1 MRDRFVWVAS
11 LALGVAYAL
20 WLMPLGAID
29 GSGAMWHP
37 VRGDNA
43 ASLALHYAF
52 QNDAWRWPP
61 LYVENVFWPHGVA
74 VSIGDVNPLFSVIA
88 KLIVSVTGGPALN
101 LFGVWW
107 FLCWVAM
114 APSCTFA
121 VRQLGVRDIG
131 AQLTAAS
138 LGLMTPAL
146 LARLMHINL
155 FGHCFIVVM
164 LGLCFRMVQR
174 PRAEPTRGDW
184 ALAFTVLMLAVFTH
198 PYIYL
203 ICAALL
209 GGPLLQHWLAVR
221 RIPWGVF
228 GRAVAVAVLPVALL
242 TLASGDLAG
251 GDKGFGKF
259 SMNLLSLVWPQRSGL
274 FGADL
279 PVLDFTGGQYEGFD
293 YLGGGVLLLL
303 AVWLVTR
310 RWRGPAGVWRGML
323 LVLAGLFVLAAGSR
337 VFAGPWLLLDL
348 GLRPW
353 ESVFAVFRSHGRA
366 VWPVG
371 YALMLAA
378 VAGVSRLRPRI
389 AGPLFALAVGLQ
401 WTDTGPLR
409 AVARHFYAS
418 PDTEVDLPALPEGA
432 RLVSTAPAPSC
443 AGNLVGQ
450 TDSVPLLLA
459 AARADLLLG
468 DAALGRSPKWFN
480 CEKFLS
486 NGLEAPML
494 PGEVRAITD
503 PADLAKLRVG
513 VFGNAQCRRTHGMV
527 LCGAGV
533 GPIAG
538 EKVALAG
545 PETVS
550 TLGAAGAPLASLLG
564 FGWAVDGQGGVWSE
578 GPRSSLFL
586 RPDFVGDAGTL
597 RLNLTGIA
605 FIQGG
610 TRELTVSVNGAEV
623 AHVALP
629 DLASTVVSVPIR
641 RAQLIG
647 GVAWVVLD
655 VVRPVD
661 PGRRGLA
668 APVSRAAVRLE
679 RAAMGAGG

>member
-1 MRDRFVWVAS
+1 MRDRFVWLAS
-11 LALGVAYAL
+11 LALGTAYAL

-43 ASLALHYAF
+43 ASLALHYAY

-61 LYVENVFWPHGVA
+61 LYVANVFWPHGVA

-88 KLIVSVTGGPALN
+88 KLIVTATGGPALN
-101 LFGVWW
+101 LFGLWW

-114 APSCTFA
+114 APACVFA

-131 AQLTAAS
+131 AQLTAAC

-155 FGHCFIVVM
+155 FGHAFIVVM
-164 LGLCFRMVQR
+164 LGLCFRMLQR
-174 PRAEPTRGDW
+174 PDARPTPADW
-184 ALAFTVLMLAVFTH
+184 VWAWVVLMLAVFTH

-203 ICAALL
+203 ICAVLL
-209 GGPLLQHWLAVR
+209 GGPLLQHWLTLR
-221 RIPWGVF
+221 RMPWTAF
-228 GRAVAVAVLPVALL
+228 GRAVLVAVLPVALL

-279 PVLDFTGGQYEGFD
+279 PVLDATGGQYEGFD
-293 YLGGGVLLLL
+293 YLGAGVLLLL
-303 AVWLVTR
+303 AVWLATR
-310 RWRGPAGVWRGML
+310 AWRARLGVWRGML
-323 LVLAGLFVLAAGSR
+323 IVLVGLFVLAAGSR

-389 AGPLFALAVGLQ
+389 AGPLFGLAIGLQ

-409 AVARHFYAS
+409 QVARHFYAE
-418 PDTEVDLPALPEGA
+418 PDASVDLPALPAGA

-443 AGNLVGQ
+443 STSLVGQ
-450 TDSVPLLLA
+450 TDSVPLLLE
-459 AARADLLLG
+459 AARAKLRLG

-486 NGLEAPML
+486 NGLEGPMR

-503 PADLAKLRVG
+503 LADVPKLRVG
-513 VFGNAQCRRTHGMV
+513 VFGNALCSRTHGMV

-533 GPIAG
+533 GPIEGAP
-538 EKVALAG
+538 VALPG
-545 PETVS
+545 PESVA
-550 TLGAAGAPLASLLG
+550 TLGPAGARSASLLG
-564 FGWAVDGQGGVWSE
+564 FGWAVDGQGELWSE
-578 GPRSSLFL
+578 GPRSTLFL
-586 RPDFVGDAGTL
+586 RPQFAGESAVL
-597 RLNLTGIA
+597 RLSLTGVA
-605 FIQGG
+605 FSQGG
-610 TRELTVSVNGAEV
+610 TRDLTVSVNGAEV
-623 AHVALP
+623 ARAALP
-629 DLASTVVSVPIR
+629 DLAETVVQVPLR
-641 RAQLIG
+641 RDALIG

-655 VVRPVD
+655 VIRPVD
-661 PGRRGLA
+661 PARRGLA
-668 APVSRAAVRLE
+668 APVVRAALKL
-679 RAAMGAGG
+679 GAVDLK